1 MKKLDKMYISIIVVL
16 ILYNIGIT
24 IALSIRT
31 TDLINENTEY
41 QIKADSL
48 DKEIMKS
55 QIIIDSH
62 YKILDSITNNKQ
74 TIKNYYE
81 TSIQNLSTPSIV
93 SDDSI
98 TSFIRKQIYSN

>member
-24 IALSIRT
+24 IALSIRA

-41 QIKADSL
+41 RIKADSL

-55 QIIIDSH
+55 QIIIDSR
-62 YKILDSITNNKQ
+62 YKVLDSIINSKQ
-74 TIKNYYE
+74 TIKK
-81 TSIQNLSTPSIV
+81 LL
-93 SDDSI
+93 
-98 TSFIRKQIYSN
+98 